1 MSQGGRTS
9 DFYRTKNLPERF
21 DNPGKPNFKANS
33 LITKKKTKIFWHI
46 VYFKLIDFFF

>member
-21 DNPGKPNFKANS
+21 DNPGKPDFKPNS
-33 LITKKKTKIFWHI
+33 LITRKKKLK
-46 VYFKLIDFFF
+46 FFGI